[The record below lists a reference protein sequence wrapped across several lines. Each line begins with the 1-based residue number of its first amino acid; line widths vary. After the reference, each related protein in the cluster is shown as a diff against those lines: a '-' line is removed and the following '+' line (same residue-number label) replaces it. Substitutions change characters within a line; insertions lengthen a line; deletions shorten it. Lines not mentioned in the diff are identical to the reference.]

1 MRRVPGDESPL
12 LGDTISRWPTAIP
25 VLWGVDILLALTLLP
40 VVCLILLYL
49 LFLPPPGGTIAN
61 PRRLALLYASLAWG
75 ILMVAST
82 EALSLFSALTRP
94 AVAAFWAGAAVLL
107 AAAVAA
113 RRRPWTDGLPPSARG
128 VDPVVWACLAGCV
141 VVAAVTACI
150 ALVAAPNT
158 WDSMTYHMTRV
169 MHWQQDRSL
178 DFYATNIQRQL
189 HLTPGAEFATLHLQ
203 LLSGGDRLANLP
215 QWLAFMGSLLIVSL
229 IAARLGATARGQALA
244 ALFCATLP
252 MGILQSTST
261 QNDLV
266 IAYWLVCLAALVTD
280 ATPGAWPWMPALGAA
295 LGLATLTKATAFV
308 FALPF
313 LVWLAVRLRARP
325 ARLAAVAVVS
335 GLLLIAA
342 NGGQFTRNHE
352 LYGSPFGPD
361 GEGDRQEIKY
371 LNGYFSAPEVASNV
385 LRNTTLQVSTPVT
398 RVNYLMERTVVA
410 VHRGLGI
417 DPSDPET
424 TYGSTR
430 FSVRQTSN
438 GEDTAGNPLHFAL
451 LVGVAVVVMAS
462 RRYRRSPLLPYLL
475 CLVTGFLLFS
485 LLLRWQPWNSRL
497 MLPLFILG
505 SAITGSVLGDV
516 PRRLPMAAFAIG
528 LTFAATPWLV
538 ANRSRPLVASAALQT
553 SPSILATSRTDQ
565 YFVKR
570 PELEAPYRSAAAL
583 ITARGARRVGLVCN
597 EDAWEYPLWVLL
609 GSGWRPTP
617 VIEHTAV
624 RNVSARLGTPDPD
637 TFDAIVCLDCQ
648 RRDRDR
654 LKGEGFRPALD
665 GPVTVLFAGGGGHPG
680 S

>member
-1 MRRVPGDESPL
+1 
-12 LGDTISRWPTAIP
+12 
-25 VLWGVDILLALTLLP
+25 LALTFLP
-40 VVCLILLYL
+40 FVSLALLYL
-49 LFLPPPGGTIAN
+49 LFLPLPGKTTAD

-75 ILMVAST
+75 MLLAVST
-82 EALSLFSALTRP
+82 EGLSLFSALTRP
-94 AVAAFWAGAAVLL
+94 AVAAFWAGAVLL
-107 AAAVAA
+107 LAVAVAA

-128 VDPVVWACLAGCV
+128 VDPVIWASLAGCA
-141 VVAAVTACI
+141 VVAVVTAYI
-150 ALVAAPNT
+150 ALAAAPNT
-158 WDSMTYHMTRV
+158 WDSMTYHLTRV
-169 MHWQQDRSL
+169 MHWQQDRNL

-215 QWLAFMGSLLIVSL
+215 QWLAFMGSLLLVSL
-229 IAARLGATARGQALA
+229 TAARLGATARGQALA
-244 ALFCATLP
+244 TLFCATLP

-266 IAYWLVCLAALVTD
+266 LAYWLVCLAALVTD
-280 ATPGAWPWMPALGAA
+280 ATPGGWPWMLALGAA

-325 ARLAAVAVVS
+325 ARLAAIAVVS
-335 GLLLIAA
+335 GLLLIGV
-342 NGGQFTRNHE
+342 NGGQFVRNHG

-361 GEGDRQEIKY
+361 GEGDRHEVKY
-371 LNGYFSAPEVASNV
+371 LNGYLSGPEVASNV
-385 LRNTTLQVSTPVT
+385 LRNATLQVSTPVSG
-398 RVNYLMERTVVA
+398 VNRLMERTVVA
-410 VHRGLGI
+410 AHRELGI
-417 DPSDPET
+417 DPSDPQT
-424 TYGSTR
+424 TYGLTR

-451 LVGVAVVVMAS
+451 LVGIAVVVVAS

-497 MLPLFILG
+497 MLPLFVLG
-505 SAITGSVLGDV
+505 SAIAGSVLGDV
-516 PRRLPMAAFAIG
+516 PRRLPMAALAIG

-538 ANRSRPLVASAALQT
+538 ANRSRPLVASAALET
-553 SPSILATSRTDQ
+553 SPSILTTSRTDQ
-565 YFVKR
+565 YFAKR
-570 PELEAPYRSAAAL
+570 SALEAPYRSAAAL
-583 ITARGARRVGLVCN
+583 ITAHGARRVGLICH

-609 GSGWRPTP
+609 GSAWRSTP

-624 RNVSARLGTPDPD
+624 RNVSARLGSPDPD
-637 TFDAIVCLDCQ
+637 AFDTIVCLDCQ
-648 RRDRDR
+648 PRVRDR
-654 LKGEGFRPALD
+654 LVGEGFRPALD
-665 GPVTVLFAGGGGHPG
+665 DGPVTVLFAPGGGDDPG